1 MAGKT
6 EKSNHLDER
15 QLGALRRCLSG
26 DRFGTYEQAS
36 GGDARLAAKLYSWNT
51 AASAALFGPLHWLEV
66 ALRNAMH
73 EQLADRFGADWYDQ
87 LDDRLSAGCL
97 GRLSDARHRLRPQ
110 DAPATAGR
118 LVAAL
123 PFGFWVSLLGRGGK
137 LENGNRANYEMALWR
152 PCLRRAFV
160 SSEPMTRRHVHS
172 ELDDLRKLR
181 NRIAHH
187 EPIFRR
193 DLASDYARILD
204 ALGWISP
211 EVAAWVQQQSRVEE
225 VLAADRTEF
234 IRW

>member
-1 MAGKT
+1 MAGNT
-6 EKSNHLDER
+6 EKSNHLDGH
-15 QLGALRRCLSG
+15 QLRALRRCLSG

-36 GGDARLAAKLYSWNT
+36 GGDGRLAAKLYSWNT
-51 AASAALFGPLHWLEV
+51 AASAALFSPLHWLEV
-66 ALRNAMH
+66 SLRNAMH

-87 LDDRLSAGCL
+87 LDDRLSVGCL
-97 GRLSDARHRLRPQ
+97 GRLSEARHRLRTQ
-110 DAPATAGR
+110 GAPATSGR
-118 LVAAL
+118 LAAAL

-137 LENGNRANYEMALWR
+137 LANGHRANYEMALWR

-160 SSEPMTRRHVHS
+160 SSEALTRRHVHS

-211 EVAAWVQQQSRVEE
+211 EVAAWVQHQSRVEE
-225 VLAADRTEF
+225 VLAADRAKF